1 MHNSRVE
8 ENYVKIRLSCIHP
21 TQPVPVDIF
30 VIINDKYVHYLRA
43 GDYMRNDRLMF
54 FERKAPDQFF
64 IRGQDKAAFQQ
75 FLKAELLSDNL
86 RPNEKAFI
94 LRESSM
100 AIVEDLFETNDM
112 QKAMDNS
119 KTVVADFIDFLGTF
133 PGEMSNL
140 LGLSSH
146 DFYTYNHSLDV
157 SIYSIGLGRL
167 VGYEGQD
174 LFELGQGGLFHDIG
188 KKFISLDIIC
198 KAGALTDEEWV
209 EMQKHPGYGLSILS
223 EHKTSEAIKASA
235 FEHHEN
241 FMGGGYP
248 QGLSGL
254 EIHPMARVVAVAD
267 TYDALTT
274 KRSYSEPMMPLDA
287 LELMK
292 TKLVKKF
299 DPELLRALEE
309 IMARMK
315 KNSRKAG

>member
-1 MHNSRVE
+1 MHDKRVSD
-8 ENYVKIRLSCIHP
+8 NYVKIRLSCIHP
-21 TQPVPVDIF
+21 SQPVPVDIF
-30 VIINDKYVHYLRA
+30 VIINEKYVHYLRA

-64 IRGQDKAAFQQ
+64 IRAQDKTAFQQ
-75 FLKAELLSDNL
+75 FLRTELLSDHL

-119 KTVVADFIDFLGTF
+119 KTVVADFIDFLGSF

-241 FMGGGYP
+241 FLGGGYP
-248 QGLSGL
+248 QGISGL

-274 KRSYSEPMMPLDA
+274 KRSYSDPMMPMEA
-287 LELMK
+287 MELMK

-299 DPELLRALEE
+299 DPEMLRALEE

>member
-1 MHNSRVE
+1 MTES
-8 ENYVKIRLSCIHP
+8 YIKIRLSSIHP
-21 TQPVPVDIF
+21 SQPVPVDIF
-30 VIINDKYVHYLRA
+30 VIINGKYVHYLRA
-43 GDYMRNDRLMF
+43 GDYMQNERLVF
-54 FERKAPDQFF
+54 FEKKAPDQFF
-64 IRGQDKAAFQQ
+64 IRAQDKNNFQQ
-75 FLKAELLSDNL
+75 FLRAELLSAQL
-86 RPNEKAFI
+86 APKEKAFI

-119 KTVVADFIDFLGTF
+119 KTVVADFIDFLGNF
-133 PGEMSNL
+133 PDEMTNL

-167 VGYEGQD
+167 VGYEGDD

-198 KAGALTDEEWV
+198 KAGALTDEEWK

-223 EHKTSEAIKASA
+223 EHHASEAIKASA

-248 QGLSGL
+248 QGISGL

-292 TKLVKKF
+292 VKLVKKF
-299 DPELLRALEE
+299 DPEMLKALEE
-309 IMARMK
+309 IMTRMK
-315 KNSRKAG
+315 ANLKKVS

>member
-1 MHNSRVE
+1 MEDS
-8 ENYVKIRLSCIHP
+8 YIKIRLSSIHP

-30 VIINDKYVHYLRA
+30 VIINDNYVHYLRA
-43 GDYMRNDRLMF
+43 GDYMRSERLMF

-64 IRGQDKAAFQQ
+64 IRAKDKIAFQQ
-75 FLKAELLSDNL
+75 FLRSELLSDQL
-86 RPNEKAFI
+86 RPTEKAFI

-133 PGEMSNL
+133 PEEMTNL

-167 VGYEGQD
+167 IGYQGQD
-174 LFELGQGGLFHDIG
+174 LFDLGQGGLFHDIG

-198 KAGALTDEEWV
+198 KAGALSEDEWI
-209 EMQKHPGYGLSILS
+209 EMQKHPGYGLKILT
-223 EHKTSEAIKASA
+223 EHKAIEAVKACA

-241 FMGGGYP
+241 FLGGGYP
-248 QGLSGL
+248 QGISGL

-274 KRSYSEPMMPLDA
+274 KRSYSDPMMPIA
-287 LELMK
+287 AMELMK
-292 TKLVKKF
+292 NKLVKKF

-315 KNSRKAG
+315 KSSAQAG